1 MKKKEFLEKS
11 RNIHGYK
18 YDYLDLKD
26 NFSVKDKIIISFE
39 GENYLQT
46 VEKHLMGRC
55 PEKNFD
61 KLTTKD
67 FIERSKKIFG
77 DKYDYSET
85 EYKGSLNEVKI
96 ILDGFVYYQ
105 RAQSHLEGISPEY
118 NKNDLRSKVKK
129 VEFNPKKEIE
139 EFLDEYEFLY
149 EKNQRISGFNFSFY
163 LLDFR
168 LVIEYYSEPYFN
180 DSYLIKERINKRD
193 YCEDDFID
201 YIEFTYK
208 DKNILWELLFQ
219 NLIHLSDNKR

>member
-11 RNIHGYK
+11 RDLHGYK
-18 YDYLDLKD
+18 YDYIDLKD
-26 NFSVKDKIIISFE
+26 NFSVKDKIKILFG
-39 GENYLQT
+39 GEEYSQT

-55 PEKNFD
+55 PEKNLN
-61 KLTTKD
+61 KLTTQE
-67 FIERSKKIFG
+67 FIEKSKKIFG

-85 EYKGSLNEVKI
+85 EYKGSLENVKI
-96 ILDGFVYYQ
+96 ILDGFVYHQ

-118 NKNDLRSKVKK
+118 NKNGLRSKVKK
-129 VEFNPKKEIE
+129 IEFNPKKEIE
-139 EFLDEYEFLY
+139 EFLNEYEFVY

-208 DKNILWELLFQ
+208 DKNILWEILFQ
-219 NLIHLSDNKR
+219 NLRHLF

>member
-11 RNIHGYK
+11 RDLHGYK
-18 YDYLDLKD
+18 YDYIDLKD
-26 NFSVKDKIIISFE
+26 NFGVKDKIKILFE
-39 GENYLQT
+39 GEEYLQT

-55 PEKNFD
+55 PEKNLN
-61 KLTTKD
+61 KLTTQE
-67 FIERSKKIFG
+67 FIEKSKKIFG
-77 DKYDYSET
+77 DKYDYSEA
-85 EYKGSLNEVKI
+85 EYKGSLENVKI
-96 ILDGFVYYQ
+96 ILDGFVYHQ
-105 RAQSHLEGISPEY
+105 RSQSHLEGISPEY

-129 VEFNPKKEIE
+129 LEFNPKKEIE
-139 EFLDEYEFLY
+139 EFLNEYGFLY

-168 LVIEYYSEPYFN
+168 LVIEYYSDPYFN

-219 NLIHLSDNKR
+219 NLQHLF